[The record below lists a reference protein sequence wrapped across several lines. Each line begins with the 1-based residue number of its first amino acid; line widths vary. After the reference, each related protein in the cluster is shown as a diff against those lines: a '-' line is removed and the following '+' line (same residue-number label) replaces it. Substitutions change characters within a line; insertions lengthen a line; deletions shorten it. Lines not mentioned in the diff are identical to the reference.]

1 MGAIPL
7 NLHFESKQI
16 IPEIWMQEPV
26 VVVDADEQQRQEMC
40 AVLEREDYKTV
51 SLHSLATL
59 NQEIQEGTRRVVILD
74 LDTIPVDNRFFRGLK
89 KENPGVCVI
98 GLSSR
103 PFHPELKEAMS
114 SHIYACLGKPVDEEE
129 LVFWVKSLCE

>member
-1 MGAIPL
+1 M
-7 NLHFESKQI
+7 FESKQI

-26 VVVDADEQQRQEMC
+26 VVVDADEKQRQKMC
-40 AVLEREDYKTV
+40 AVLEREDYRTV

-59 NQEIQEGTRRVVILD
+59 NQEIQEGTRQVVILD

-129 LVFWVKSLCE
+129 LIFWVKSLCE

>member
-1 MGAIPL
+1 
-7 NLHFESKQI
+7 
-16 IPEIWMQEPV
+16 MQEPV
-26 VVVDADEQQRQEMC
+26 VVVDADEEQRQELC
-40 AVLEREDYKTV
+40 AALERKNYKTCP
-51 SLHSLATL
+51 LHSLANL
-59 NQEIQEGTRRVVILD
+59 GRELREGDRQVLILD

-89 KENPGVCVI
+89 RENPGVCVI

-129 LVFWVKSLCE
+129 LVYWVKSLCE

>member
-1 MGAIPL
+1 M
-7 NLHFESKQI
+7 FESKQI

-26 VVVDADEQQRQEMC
+26 VVVDADEKQRQEMC
-40 AVLEREDYKTV
+40 AVLEREDYRTV
-51 SLHSLATL
+51 ALHSLATL

-129 LVFWVKSLCE
+129 LIFWVKSLCE